1 MGKKSRKKNLK
12 KNLKKDKKQAQ
23 VAKGLLKSRRSECIT
38 PECCCVAVQMG
49 LCKTCFSAAK
59 LAIALNYTSW
69 DKLVGCGLAYNANR
83 PADER
88 SGVSWISLWR
98 AAKKEE
104 KERNERFQA
113 EVDAKDKHHSDT
125 EFDEFGFSIA
135 KPNPHAGKTKEQIN
149 QEICDAVD
157 RLSE

>member
-59 LAIALNYTSW
+59 LAIASNCTAW
-69 DKLVGCGLAYNANR
+69 DKLGGYGLAYNTNS

-88 SGVSWISLWR
+88 SGVSWTSLWR

-104 KERNERFQA
+104 KERNEQA
-113 EVDAKDKHHSDT
+113 GARAERRKRYDETT